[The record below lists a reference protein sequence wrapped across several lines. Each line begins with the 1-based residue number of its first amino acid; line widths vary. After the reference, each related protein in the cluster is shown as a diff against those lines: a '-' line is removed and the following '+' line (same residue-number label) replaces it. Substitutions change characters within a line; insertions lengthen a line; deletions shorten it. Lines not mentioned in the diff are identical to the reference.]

1 MNPRSRG
8 LQPNFQARFPSGSPG
23 HDGYTSDP
31 FPVIVARGSGPRK
44 WDIDG
49 NEYVDYGMGS
59 AALLLGHAHPE
70 VVSALSAVLA
80 DGSHFGA
87 PTEPMLEWGERVC
100 TLMPCADKVRFVGSG
115 AEATMLAMRVARGYT
130 GKEKIIR
137 WESHYHGWHDYVMPG
152 NLPPFDVPAS
162 IGIPQGTIDSI
173 IVLPTDLTALENVLA
188 NDDNIAGVITEASGA
203 SYGTVPLPDGFLEGV
218 RRLTRETRR
227 GDDHGRGY
235 HRFPVGARWRSGA
248 PGCRTR
254 PLYDGQN
261 SYWGPTRRSRC
272 RP

>member
-1 MNPRSRG
+1 
-8 LQPNFQARFPSGSPG
+8 
-23 HDGYTSDP
+23 
-31 FPVIVARGSGPRK
+31 
-44 WDIDG
+44 
-49 NEYVDYGMGS
+49 MGS

>member
-1 MNPRSRG
+1 MAETIQEQYIRMNPRSRS
-8 LQPNFQARFPSGSPG
+8 LQPDFQARFPSGSPG

-59 AALLLGHAHPE
+59 ASLLLGHAHPE

-130 GKEKIIR
+130 GERKN
-137 WESHYHGWHDYVMPG
+137 HPV
-152 NLPPFDVPAS
+152 
-162 IGIPQGTIDSI
+162 GIP
-173 IVLPTDLTALENVLA
+173 LPRMARLRNARQPAALRC
-188 NDDNIAGVITEASGA
+188 AGFHWHPSR
-203 SYGTVPLPDGFLEGV
+203 YD
-218 RRLTRETRR
+218 RLDYRAA
-227 GDDHGRGY
+227 
-235 HRFPVGARWRSGA
+235 HRPHRAGEC
-248 PGCRTR
+248 PGE
-254 PLYDGQN
+254 
-261 SYWGPTRRSRC
+261 
-272 RP
+272 